1 MQRFDLGA
9 YTRRISTISAE
20 AQGWF
25 NAGFNWCYA
34 FNKAE
39 GLNCFRKAL
48 AHDPECVMAHWGMAY
63 GSGPF
68 YNLTWRDHGEREAN
82 AATAA
87 AFKHIA
93 LAKALAHK

>member
-48 AHDPECVMAHWGMAY
+48 EQCDIRHPDIQ
-63 GSGPF
+63 
-68 YNLTWRDHGEREAN
+68 REQ
-82 AATAA
+82 
-87 AFKHIA
+87 A
-93 LAKALAHK
+93 LG